1 MFMELK
7 IELDEIQEGI
17 LNSIKDYYSKEYN
30 RNFDSLENVIMF
42 LIYENYLICEALKSE
57 KESDKNENKDIV

>member
-1 MFMELK
+1 MELK